1 MMGSGRPLRRNSRG
15 LKVTIPAIKRVLE
28 AAGKRPA
35 VVLENFGAVLQD
47 GLSFHRGEVPGTVE
61 VRWEGARG
69 EIDRGELEEAARI
82 LRAAGYVVKEVEE
95 TVGRGRNE
103 RRVYWLQ
110 VSY

>member
-1 MMGSGRPLRRNSRG
+1 MGSGKARRRSSWGTRA
-15 LKVTIPAIKRVLE
+15 TIPAVKQVLA

-35 VVLENFGAVLQD
+35 VVMEDFGVVLQD

-82 LRAAGYVVKEVEE
+82 LRAAGYVVKGVEE